1 MNGAAPSPAPRR
13 YPPRI
18 AGHVKGSSRLRLK
31 QPVIRK
37 AGLFKRPDDFP
48 NVLWVGLLVTLA
60 VDCVGGLALAVGELL
75 MSPTVLSTLG
85 AAILLAIGIANGWA
99 FNSVRRASST
109 WPRDAIIA
117 QVLMLFLAGYVIV
130 TDVRSPIWNWYVM
143 ATAVLVLAAAF
154 LWFVLLAGRSTL
166 EWTKGAVLVTALF
179 PLAGFLQFWL
189 QNYYMPSTTKPL
201 VDVSTDLSPQG
212 WTDSIIHLSAK
223 VTLHNRG
230 TTTVDVSNSVIRLTA
245 YPFTIRA
252 DTQVGAN
259 PCALTADQDQDWCM
273 RADALDPLGGSPD
286 VEYPLSRTPPA
297 SSHLLYAGTYG
308 AMGTFLV
315 PGETDTFQREVD
327 IDSKNVRLAR
337 LSFTALFLNERRIE
351 DTRSCEG
358 KHASENEEWAEFSS
372 EVESAIAAGRAHYFC
387 WEYDIAP
394 ANIIDQLIGCHPAMR
409 VYTDLDNPYDPGEEY
424 PRIRQVFRVAGRF
437 HGFDPRLENKLEEV
451 YPVEMDDTESEYA
464 STDKPPQRPPSPAP
478 APPSGNG

>member
-13 YPPRI
+13 YPRRI
-18 AGHVKGSSRLRLK
+18 AGHVEGSSRLRLK

-37 AGLFKRPDDFP
+37 AGLFKRPDDLP
-48 NVLWVGLLVTLA
+48 NVLWVGLLVTLV

-75 MSPTVLSTLG
+75 MSPTVFSTLG

-99 FNSVRRASST
+99 FNSVRRAAST
-109 WPRDAIIA
+109 WPRDAVIA

-130 TDVRSPIWNWYVM
+130 TDLRSPIWNWYVM

-154 LWFVLLAGRSTL
+154 LWSVLLAGRSTL
-166 EWTKGAVLVTALF
+166 EWTKSAVLVTALF

-230 TTTVDVSNSVIRLTA
+230 TTKVDVSNSVIRLTA
-245 YPFTIRA
+245 YPFTIPP
-252 DTQVGAN
+252 DTQVPVN
-259 PCALTADQDQDWCM
+259 PCAWTADKNQDWCT
-273 RADALDPLGGSPD
+273 RADALDPLGGSAD
-286 VEYPLSRTPPA
+286 VEYPLDRTPVA

-315 PGETDTFQREVD
+315 PGQTDTFQREVD
-327 IDSKNVRLAR
+327 IDSRNVRLAR
-337 LSFTALFLNERRIE
+337 LSFNAIFLNERRIE
-351 DTRSCEG
+351 DIRSCEG
-358 KHASENEEWAEFSS
+358 KHASENEDLGEFAS
-372 EVESAIAAGRAHYFC
+372 EVESAIPAGRAHYFC

-394 ANIIDQLIGCHPAMR
+394 ANIIDQLIGSHPAMR
-409 VYTDLDNPYDPGEEY
+409 VYTDLDNPYRLGNEY
-424 PRIRQVFRVAGRF
+424 PRIRQGFGVAGRF
-437 HGFDPRLENKLEEV
+437 DRFDPPLENRFEEV
-451 YPVEMDDTESEYA
+451 YPVTLDVNESEYA
-464 STDKPPQRPPSPAP
+464 STDKPPQPPPSPAP
-478 APPSGNG
+478 APPGGNG